1 MSTAEIARTVVG
13 VIGGLYEF
21 VLYEI
26 SLPDACSCL
35 HCKINFYRPTFVGIC
50 KKRSVEK
57 YSAVP
62 YLATLMNCM
71 VWTLYGLPMVHPH
84 SLLVVTI
91 NGAGC
96 VIEIIYITLFFIY
109 SDSKKRLKVFLSLLL
124 ELIFIALLSFVSLT
138 MIHSVNKRSAVV
150 GTICMFFN
158 VAMYASPLSIM
169 KLVIKTKSVEFMPF
183 FLSLASFSNGV
194 SWTIY
199 ALIPFDPFIAIP
211 NGIGT
216 LFAVIQLILYAT
228 YYKSTKEQIAARKNG
243 KIEMNVSELVIGI
256 SKATATVQDEVNIKK
271 ITPTV
276 K

>member
-13 VIGGLYEF
+13 VIGNIIAGCMFLSP
-21 VLYEI
+21 L
-26 SLPDACSCL
+26 
-35 HCKINFYRPTFVGIC
+35 PTFVGIC

>member
-1 MSTAEIARTVVG
+1 MSGTAVIVRTVVG
-13 VIGGLYEF
+13 IIGNI
-21 VLYEI
+21 I
-26 SLPDACSCL
+26 SACMFLSPL
-35 HCKINFYRPTFVGIC
+35 PTFVKIW
-50 KKRSVEK
+50 KKGSVEQ

-96 VIEIIYITLFFIY
+96 FIEIIYITLYFIY
-109 SDSKKRLKVFLSLLL
+109 SDRNKRLKLFLAFIL
-124 ELIFIALLSFVSLT
+124 ELIFITLLAFVSLT
-138 MIHSVNKRSAVV
+138 MVHTVNKRSAIV
-150 GTICMFFN
+150 GTICMLFN
-158 VAMYASPLSIM
+158 VTMYASPLSIM

-183 FLSLASFSNGV
+183 YLSLASFGNGV

-216 LFAVIQLILYAT
+216 MFAVVQLILYAT
-228 YYKSTKEQIAARKNG
+228 YYKSTKQQIAARNAKGVKNLSEVVVANDNIN
-243 KIEMNVSELVIGI
+243 KISY
-256 SKATATVQDEVNIKK
+256 APTAK
-271 ITPTV
+271 
-276 K
+276 